1 MSPPPSPRRAARRA
15 HGLCVAFCQR
25 KAIPR
30 AFMPPWRVAACTMP
44 APQGQMRAFVV
55 VLPLRAPP
63 RPRPGAE
70 RAPPPAVPCRPLFFH
85 PLPAYGQRLAAP
97 SAHLIPLEKCSAWM
111 LIPLEKCS
119 AGMLIPLEKCSEG
132 RIIPLEKCI
141 FVPEIPENVMLKRK
155 IEQALLK
162 WKQTAG
168 RKPLV
173 IKGIRQC
180 GKTFIV
186 QQFAREHY
194 EHVVYVNFILT
205 PVF

>member
-1 MSPPPSPRRAARRA
+1 MEDYSL
-15 HGLCVAFCQR
+15 GKVYF
-25 KAIPR
+25 
-30 AFMPPWRVAACTMP
+30 
-44 APQGQMRAFVV
+44 
-55 VLPLRAPP
+55 
-63 RPRPGAE
+63 
-70 RAPPPAVPCRPLFFH
+70 
-85 PLPAYGQRLAAP
+85 
-97 SAHLIPLEKCSAWM
+97 
-111 LIPLEKCS
+111 
-119 AGMLIPLEKCSEG
+119 
-132 RIIPLEKCI
+132 

-205 PVF
+205 PTVKTAFAGNVDVDTMVLNLSAFRALT

>member
-15 HGLCVAFCQR
+15 HGLFVAFCQR
-25 KAIPR
+25 KAIRR
-30 AFMPPWRVAACTMP
+30 AFMQPWRVAACTMP
-44 APQGQMRAFVV
+44 APQGQMPAFVSA
-55 VLPLRAPP
+55 LPLRAPP

-85 PLPAYGQRLAAP
+85 PLPAYGQRLVAP
-97 SAHLIPLEKCSAWM
+97 SAH
-111 LIPLEKCS
+111 
-119 AGMLIPLEKCSEG
+119 LIPLEKCSEG